1 MKPFVHPSRLMFKYG
16 KGVTV
21 LNEIAAE
28 GLQTSD
34 IDILF
39 DQIMT
44 DYGQDIL
51 QLTYSYVVNSA
62 LAEDLT
68 QEIFVKCYHS
78 LPKFEGRSS
87 VKTWIWRIAINHC
100 KDYLKS
106 WQHRKVLLAYEKVP
120 EPVSS
125 YDTVERAVIRSEE
138 DKNLIK
144 AVLEL
149 PVKYREP
156 IYLHY
161 FEELSIKE
169 IAMLTGIKN
178 NTVKTRIRRAM
189 AMLKDSLGGS

>member
-1 MKPFVHPSRLMFKYG
+1 M
-16 KGVTV
+16 
-21 LNEIAAE
+21 NEATAE
-28 GLQTSD
+28 ELQTSD

-44 DYGQDIL
+44 DYGQDIM
-51 QLTYSYVVNSA
+51 QLTYSYVVNTA

-78 LPKFEGRSS
+78 LSRFEGRSS
-87 VKTWIWRIAINHC
+87 IKTWLWRIAINHC

-106 WQHRKVLLAYEKVP
+106 WHHRKVLLAYEKAP
-120 EPVSS
+120 EPISS
-125 YDTVERAVIRSEE
+125 RDTVEQAVIRSEE
-138 DKNLIK
+138 DKKLIEE
-144 AVLEL
+144 VLKL

-161 FEELSIKE
+161 FEELSVKE
-169 IAMLTGIKN
+169 IATLTGIKN
-178 NTVKTRIRRAM
+178 NTIKTRMRRAI